1 MLSNNAIKIITS
13 LGSKKYR
20 QKYNLFV
27 VEGVKNITEV
37 INSQIK
43 VQELFITEDFW
54 PQENNVEKTIITEQQ
69 LKKISYLST
78 PNVGLALCELPVL
91 EPATSFDGLAIA
103 LDDIRDPGN
112 LGTIIRMADWFGI
125 ENIFCSKESVDLF
138 NPKVIMSTMGSFSR
152 VNVHYID
159 LKSFLSTYDG
169 LILGT
174 FMEGESIY
182 SSKLPQK
189 GILVMGN
196 EANGVSKEIE
206 DLATH
211 KISIPFFGKNGQTE
225 SLNVAA
231 ATSVILSEF
240 ASQKVRNS

>member
-37 INSQIK
+37 LKSTIK
-43 VQELFITEDFW
+43 VQELFITEDLW
-54 PQENNVEKTIITEQQ
+54 PENSGVKKTFVDDQQ
-69 LKKISYLST
+69 LKKISFLST
-78 PNVGLALCELPVL
+78 PNVGLALCELPPSSCSTAF
-91 EPATSFDGLAIA
+91 EGLAIA

-125 ENIFCSKESVDLF
+125 EHLFCSVESVDLY

-152 VNVHYID
+152 VHVHYLD
-159 LKSFLSTYDG
+159 LKSFLGNYSG
-169 LILGT
+169 PIMGT
-174 FMEGESIY
+174 FMEGTSIY
-182 SSKLPQK
+182 GSVLPQS

-196 EANGVSKEIE
+196 EANGVSKDIE
-206 DLATH
+206 QLATH
-211 KISIPFFGKNGQTE
+211 QLSIPFLGKNGQTE

-231 ATSVILSEF
+231 ATSVILGEF
-240 ASQKVRNS
+240 ASQRMRKS

>member
-37 INSQIK
+37 LKSPIK
-43 VQELFITEDFW
+43 VQELFITEDLW
-54 PQENNVEKTIITEQQ
+54 AENSGVKKTFVDDQQ
-69 LKKISYLST
+69 LKKISFLST
-78 PNVGLALCELPVL
+78 PNVGLALCELPQSSCSTVF
-91 EPATSFDGLAIA
+91 EGLAFA

-125 ENIFCSKESVDLF
+125 EHLFCSVESVDLY

-152 VNVHYID
+152 VHVHYLD
-159 LKSFLSTYDG
+159 LKSFLGNYSG
-169 LILGT
+169 PIMGT
-174 FMEGESIY
+174 FMEGTSIY
-182 SSKLPQK
+182 ESVLPQS

-196 EANGVSKEIE
+196 EANGVSKDIE
-206 DLATH
+206 QLATH
-211 KISIPFFGKNGQTE
+211 QLSIPFFGKNGQTE

-231 ATSVILSEF
+231 ATSVILGEF
-240 ASQKVRNS
+240 ASQRMRKS